1 MKARALGFI
10 AAASFV
16 SVAGATP
23 PSFTSI
29 EITSLGG
36 PQGNI
41 SAAGI
46 NNHGD
51 ISGTSQYPAGSS
63 APGDSGVFIY
73 HHSSGVVV
81 ALNGTSGGGLNDA
94 DSVAGEWVNPSPEAV
109 VWSKNGGVQ
118 ILPSDGIFAT
128 ATAISSDGDVIGN
141 IDNGHADNSAVM
153 WTLRPTLH
161 MVSLGVLWVNPS
173 LPGYDTSSAD
183 GINAQSHITGSSIAG
198 KGTDPNT
205 AVEFGLHAFLYRS
218 GTMTDLGALA
228 LSTDGSDNSE
238 GMAIN
243 NLDQVAGYSNTAIPE
258 ANTQGKP
265 CPDCG
270 MASHAFLW
278 SAGKMKDL
286 GTLSIPGWDS
296 RADSINDSG
305 EIVGLSSSI
314 VNGTETNRAFL
325 YVGGQM
331 LNLQFYVYDRDPN
344 VRLTEAVGINCQGWI
359 AANGYNINS
368 PNVQRSY
375 LLIRRGPPRTQC
387 GS

>member
-1 MKARALGFI
+1 MKTRALGFV
-10 AAASFV
+10 AAASFI

-23 PSFTSI
+23 PSFNSI

-41 SAAGI
+41 TAAGI

-63 APGDSGVFIY
+63 APGDSGAFIY

-81 ALNGTSGGGLNDA
+81 ALNGTTGGGLNDA

-109 VWSKNGGVQ
+109 VWSKSGGVQ
-118 ILPSDGIFAT
+118 ILPSNGDFAS
-128 ATAISSDGDVIGN
+128 AGAISNDGDVVGN
-141 IDNGHADNSAVM
+141 IDNGHFENSAVM
-153 WTLRPTLH
+153 WTSRPSLH
-161 MVSLGVLWVNPS
+161 MVSLGVLWSDPS
-173 LPGYDTSSAD
+173 LSGYATSTAD
-183 GINAQSHITGSSIAG
+183 GINRVSHITGSSTAG
-198 KGTDPNT
+198 TGSTPDT
-205 AVEFGLHAFLYRS
+205 AVAFGNHAFIYRY
-218 GTMTDLGALA
+218 GKMTDLGALA
-228 LSTDGSDNSE
+228 LSGNGSDNSE
-238 GMAIN
+238 GLSIN
-243 NLDQVAGYSNTAIPE
+243 NLDQVAGYSTTAIPE
-258 ANTQGKP
+258 LSTTGQP

-270 MASHAFLW
+270 MASHAFVW

-286 GTLSIPGWDS
+286 GTLSFPGWDS
-296 RADSINDSG
+296 QALGINDSG
-305 EIVGLSSSI
+305 EIVGLSASI

-325 YVGGQM
+325 YVNGQM

-344 VRLTEAVGINCQGWI
+344 IRLTRAVGINCQGWI

-368 PNVQRSY
+368 PNVNRTY

>member
-1 MKARALGFI
+1 MRSRCLGFV
-10 AAASFV
+10 AAALFV

-23 PSFTSI
+23 PSFNST
-29 EITSLGG
+29 EISSLAG
-36 PQGNI
+36 PQGNVT
-41 SAAGI
+41 AAGI
-46 NNHGD
+46 NGHGD
-51 ISGTSQYPAGSS
+51 IAGVSQYPAGSP
-63 APGDSGVFIY
+63 APGSGPFIY
-73 HHSSGVVV
+73 HHSSGVEV
-81 ALNGTSGGGLNDA
+81 ALKGTGVGGLNNA
-94 DSVAGEWVNPSPEAV
+94 DMVAGEWVNPSPEAV

-118 ILPSDGIFAT
+118 ILPSDGDFAT
-128 ATAISSDGDVIGN
+128 ASAISNDGDVVGN

-153 WTLRPTLH
+153 WTSRPTLH

-173 LPGYDTSSAD
+173 LPSYDTSSAA

-198 KGTDPNT
+198 KGADPNT

-218 GTMTDLGALA
+218 GGMMDLGALA

-305 EIVGLSSSI
+305 EIVGLSASI
-314 VNGTETNRAFL
+314 VNGAETNRAFL
-325 YVGGQM
+325 YVDGQM

-359 AANGYNINS
+359 VANGYNMQS
-368 PNVQRSY
+368 PNVQRVY
-375 LLIRRGPPRTQC
+375 LLIRRGAPRRQCPP
-387 GS
+387 